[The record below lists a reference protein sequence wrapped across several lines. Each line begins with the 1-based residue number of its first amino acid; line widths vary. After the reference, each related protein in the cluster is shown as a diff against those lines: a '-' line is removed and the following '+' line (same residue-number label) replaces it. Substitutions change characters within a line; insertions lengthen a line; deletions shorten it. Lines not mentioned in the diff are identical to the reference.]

1 MENFRKELQRRKV
14 GFMCMAIIV
23 VITSIIDVFVILP
36 KSQNGSFSNGMIV
49 GVSSGTIISLGILS
63 ILKIIQLSKVLK
75 DEKLIK
81 LLYNKENDERLQSI
95 RGKAGMPMILIMS
108 IIMFITGIIGS
119 YFSDIIFY
127 TLFVAGFVQL
137 FVGVIV
143 KFYYI
148 KTM

>member
-1 MENFRKELQRRKV
+1 MESFREKLQRRKV
-14 GFMCMAIIV
+14 GFMCIAFIVAII
-23 VITSIIDVFVILP
+23 SIIDVFVIVP
-36 KSQNGSFSNGMIV
+36 KSQNGSFSNGMIAE
-49 GVSSGTIISLGILS
+49 VSFGIIISLGIIS
-63 ILKIIQLSKVLK
+63 IVKFIQLSKALK

-81 LLYNKENDERLQSI
+81 LLYNKEKDERLQLI

-108 IIMFITGIIGS
+108 IIMFISGIIGS
-119 YFSDIIFY
+119 YSSDIIFY

-143 KFYYI
+143 KFYYM

>member
-1 MENFRKELQRRKV
+1 MENFKKKLQKRKI

-23 VITSIIDVFVILP
+23 VIISIIDVFVILP

-95 RGKAGMPMILIMS
+95 RGKAGMPIILIMS
-108 IIMFITGIIGS
+108 ITMFISGIIGS
-119 YFSDIIFY
+119 CFSDIIFY
-127 TLFVAGFVQL
+127 TLFVAGFIQL

-143 KFYYI
+143 KLYYM